1 MYEGYSNI
9 ADADDSNV
17 LEIYDY
23 YHNVK
28 NKINYLPEGYFPDI
42 DLSLIKSAK
51 NKEASIERAIQ
62 WKKENKQRA
71 SELNLASYHRNKEI
85 RKVQYKAWTQAN
97 KGKVLARVRKY
108 ELAKINRTPQ
118 WLDKDDGW
126 VIQEIYELSYK
137 RTKMTGIKWHV
148 DHIIPLQGKLVSGL
162 HVPAN
167 LQVIPAIIN
176 MGKGNKFN
184 G

>member
-1 MYEGYSNI
+1 MAKSSSERGRLWREQNSEY
-9 ADADDSNV
+9 
-17 LEIYDY
+17 
-23 YHNVK
+23 VK
-28 NKINYLPEGYFPDI
+28 EYRAKRKEHHKQLNKDWY
-42 DLSLIKSAK
+42 AK
-51 NKEASIERAIQ
+51 NKDIAIERAIQ
-62 WKKENKQRA
+62 WRKENTDKSR
-71 SELNLASYHRNKEI
+71 ENNLKHYHRNKESM
-85 RKVQYKAWTQAN
+85 REKHKAWAQAN

-118 WLDKDDGW
+118 WLDKEDMW
-126 VIQEIYELSYK
+126 VIQEIYDLSYK
-137 RTKMTGIKWHV
+137 RTEITGVKWHV
-148 DHIIPLQGKLVSGL
+148 DHIIPLQGKSVSGL

>member
-1 MYEGYSNI
+1 MAMSSSER
-9 ADADDSNV
+9 NV
-17 LEIYDY
+17 LFRER
-23 YHNVK
+23 N
-28 NKINYLPEGYFPDI
+28 PEYAKEYRAKRKEHYKQLAKDWY
-42 DLSLIKSAK
+42 AK
-51 NKEASIERAIQ
+51 NKEVSIERAIQ
-62 WKKENKQRA
+62 WIKENKQRA

>member
-1 MYEGYSNI
+1 MAKSSSERGRLWREQNYEYAKEYREKRKEHYKQLNK
-9 ADADDSNV
+9 
-17 LEIYDY
+17 EWY
-23 YHNVK
+23 VK
-28 NKINYLPEGYFPDI
+28 NKEV
-42 DLSLIKSAK
+42 A
-51 NKEASIERAIQ
+51 IERAIQ
-62 WKKENKQRA
+62 WRNENTDKSKEI
-71 SELNLASYHRNKEI
+71 NLKYYHRNKEI
-85 RKVQYKAWTQAN
+85 SREKHKAWAQAN

-118 WLDKDDGW
+118 WLDKEDVW
-126 VIQEIYELSYK
+126 VIQEIYDLSYK
-137 RTKMTGIKWHV
+137 RTEMTGVKWHV
-148 DHIIPLQGKLVSGL
+148 DHIIPLQGKSVSGL

>member
-1 MYEGYSNI
+1 MAKSSSERGKLFRAQN
-9 ADADDSNV
+9 
-17 LEIYDY
+17 
-23 YHNVK
+23 
-28 NKINYLPEGYFPDI
+28 PEYAKEYQAKRKEHYKQ
-42 DLSLIKSAK
+42 LSKKWYAK
-51 NKEASIERAIQ
+51 NKESVIERAID
-62 WKKENKQRA
+62 WRKENIDKA
-71 SELNLASYHRNKEI
+71 KESNLKYYHRNKESSSE
-85 RKVQYKAWTQAN
+85 KHKAWAQAN

-118 WLDKDDGW
+118 WLDKDDLW
-126 VIQEIYELSYK
+126 VIQEIYDLSYK
-137 RTKMTGIKWHV
+137 RTEITGIKWHV
-148 DHIIPLQGKLVSGL
+148 DHIIPLQGKAVSGL

>member
-1 MYEGYSNI
+1 MAMSSSERS
-9 ADADDSNV
+9 V
-17 LEIYDY
+17 LFRERNPEYAKEYRAKRKEY
-23 YHNVK
+23 YK
-28 NKINYLPEGYFPDI
+28 QLAKDWY
-42 DLSLIKSAK
+42 AK
-51 NKEASIERAIQ
+51 NKEVSIERAIQ
-62 WKKENKQRA
+62 WKKENTDKA
-71 SELNLASYHRNKEI
+71 KESNLKHYHRNKDI
-85 RKVQYKAWTQAN
+85 NSKKHKAWAQAN

-118 WLDKDDGW
+118 WLDKDDVW
-126 VIQEIYELSYK
+126 IIQEIYELSYK
-137 RTKMTGIKWHV
+137 RTEMTGIKWHV

-184 G
+184 GEVHMVV